1 MKNVF
6 ENVPGQQTEQLLRKK
21 KVAEMLDCS
30 LRHVDRVVAAGQL
43 TRVRVLGAVRF
54 RLSEVQVLM
63 NGGRA

>member
-1 MKNVF
+1 MKNGL
-6 ENVPGQQTEQLLRKK
+6 ENLPGQQTEQLLRKK